1 MKTMMMLSL
10 ALMLGVSSLVQAR
23 SSSPVSLEYDEP
35 ENIMAGQ
42 VATTKVRVIANTDLP
57 RITLSASAHSG
68 LLLIS
73 GNEETVFTNLK
84 RGDSREFEVT
94 IQLDNDLGYVAMQI
108 ASTDTMS
115 RDRYQSLALRFGSP
129 NKTNLSKSK
138 SLNTIVDSSGQT
150 LQLMQAEVN

>member
-1 MKTMMMLSL
+1 MLSL
-10 ALMLGVSSLVQAR
+10 ALMLALSSLVQAR
-23 SSSPVSLEYDEP
+23 PSSPVSLEYDEP
-35 ENIMAGQ
+35 ENIVAGQ
-42 VATTKVRVIANTDLP
+42 VVTTKVRVIANTDLP
-57 RITLSASAHSG
+57 SITVSASAYSG

-73 GNEETVFTNLK
+73 SGNDTVFTNLK

-115 RDRYQSLALRFGSP
+115 RDRHQSLALRFGSP
-129 NKTNLSKSK
+129 NTTNLSKAK
-138 SLNTIVDSSGQT
+138 SQNTIVDSSGQT